1 MWKDTL
7 SSALDKTQDIVTK
20 RMTSEEAAVTKATIV
35 IEAGS
40 EAGSSSST
48 SDMMSSLTSM
58 MSDMLGESS
67 TQTVTYKTG
76 ETIKVQLNPK
86 SYRIESHT
94 NFNSEKMGG
103 IENAN
108 TTFGVSLPPRPR
120 TLSVTLFYDNMLQAD
135 YLEKLRDKIVG
146 VTQTVQSVLSL
157 TDGAKGMESLMMQ
170 MLESVDLNS
179 LYLNK
184 LLGLTTIQPNLNTPP
199 LVSFCYGSTKFKGY
213 VQHVSVEYQRFNK
226 EGQVVRAQ
234 VNLKMEESTK
244 PASAGSSVGS
254 VGDSI
259 GLQEESQVLEK
270 DIL

>member
-1 MWKDTL
+1 MWKDTCN
-7 SSALDKTQDIVTK
+7 SAFNKTQDIVTK

-35 IEAGS
+35 IEAG
-40 EAGSSSST
+40 EEEGASS
-48 SDMMSSLTSM
+48 SDMMSGLTSL
-58 MSDMLGESS
+58 MSEMLGEPQS
-67 TQTVTYKTG
+67 VTYKTG

-86 SYRIESHT
+86 SYRIESQT
-94 NFNSEKMGG
+94 NFHSEKMGG

-108 TTFGVSLPPRPR
+108 HTFGVSLPPKPR

-146 VTQTVQSVLSL
+146 VTQTIQSVLSL
-157 TDGAKGMESLMMQ
+157 TDGTKGMESLMMQ
-170 MLESVDLNS
+170 MLESDDLNS

-184 LLGLTTIQPNLNTPP
+184 LLGLTTIQPKLNTPP

-244 PASAGSSVGS
+244 PASAGSTTGGMS
-254 VGDSI
+254 DSI
-259 GLQEESQVLEK
+259 GLQEDSQVLET

>member
-7 SSALDKTQDIVTK
+7 NSALDQTQDIVTK
-20 RMTSEEAAVTKATIV
+20 RMTSEEAAVTKAMIV
-35 IEAGS
+35 IEAGA
-40 EAGSSSST
+40 EDGGAGT
-48 SDMMSSLTSM
+48 SDMMSGLMSM
-58 MSDMLGESS
+58 MSDLLGESS
-67 TQTVTYKTG
+67 TQAVTYKTG
-76 ETIKVQLNPK
+76 EIIKVQLNPK

-108 TTFGVSLPPRPR
+108 TTFGVSLPPKPR
-120 TLSVTLFYDNMLQAD
+120 TLSVTLFYDTMLQAD
-135 YLEKLRDKIVG
+135 YLEKLRDKIVS

-157 TDGAKGMESLMMQ
+157 TDGTKGMESLMMQ
-170 MLESVDLNS
+170 MLESDDLNS

-244 PASAGSSVGS
+244 PASAGNTAG
-254 VGDSI
+254 GAGNSI
-259 GLQEESQVLEK
+259 GLQEESQVLEN